1 MKSYYIL
8 SGLQREKKS
17 RCRMGKRRWLTIAK
31 ASCASSHSSSWWSCD
46 IVIIAHS
53 LKWRS
58 WGSWALNR
66 EFKVTS
72 VPVEGFVVVQ
82 LLSCVWLSVAPWT
95 AAHQAS
101 PSFTIFQAVTVWVC
115 SDSWPLSQWCHPAI
129 SSSAFLFSFCLQSFP
144 ASGSFSNELTLH
156 IRWSKNWSFNFSISL
171 SNEDSG

>member
-1 MKSYYIL
+1 
-8 SGLQREKKS
+8 
-17 RCRMGKRRWLTIAK
+17 MGKRRWLTIAK

-129 SSSAFLFSFCLQSFP
+129 WFSVTPFSSFPQSFP
-144 ASGSFSNELTLH
+144 ASGSFPVSQLFAKVLELQLQ
-156 IRWSKNWSFNFSISL
+156 SFQWIFRVISFRMDWL
-171 SNEDSG
+171 DLLDV